1 LPFLQE
7 EKTGQ
12 ATTDSY
18 ASLLKSKLT
27 ELSKVSVVVSN
38 SHGSNSIKYKVLASN
53 DPDGAA
59 ASFAEDKTEAT
70 LAAGAAERYVL
81 TGPFV
86 WVDVQVR
93 AATGGSQGTGN
104 AWLYATR

>member
-18 ASLLKSKLT
+18 ASLLTSKLT
-27 ELSKVSVVVSN
+27 ELHEVSVVVSN
-38 SHGSNSIKYKVLASN
+38 SHGSNAIKYKVMASN

-59 ASFAEDKTEAT
+59 ASFAEDKAEAT
-70 LAAGAAERYVL
+70 LAAGAAERHVL

-86 WVDVQVR
+86 WVSVLIK
-93 AATGGSQGTGN
+93 ASIGGSQGTGN